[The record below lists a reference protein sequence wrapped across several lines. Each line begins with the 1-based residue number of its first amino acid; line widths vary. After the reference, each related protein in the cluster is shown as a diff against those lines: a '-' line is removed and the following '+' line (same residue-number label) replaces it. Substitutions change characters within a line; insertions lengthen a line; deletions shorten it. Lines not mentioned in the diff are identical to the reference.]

1 MAVDEKVDLDEA
13 RKDEI
18 DALDAKVSSNNLFE
32 FLGVPTGAPAEEVRA
47 AFRES
52 SRKFHPD
59 KYFGKNLGSFRGKL
73 DRIFRR
79 MVEANQ
85 TLTDPDKREAYLAA
99 NPFVRAAARATTAT
113 NPAFKPEPK
122 TDTEEARD
130 SERRQRLAR
139 HPYLAKATK
148 VQEYLTKAKEH
159 ASRQEYSQAVTHL
172 NNAAQIDPQH
182 AEVKALMIEVRKG
195 ADLVRSESSFQHALE
210 ALNRGDDDLALQALK
225 VAVNANPLNF
235 KAAHKTSILLERR
248 GEARDA
254 ASFAQKAVDA
264 APKNVEYRVQLAR
277 LLMDAGM
284 KVMAKKHFEEA
295 ARLEPDHP
303 EVKKHG
309 KKLWPF

>member
-1 MAVDEKVDLDEA
+1 VAVDEKVDLDET

-18 DALDAKVSSNNLFE
+18 LALDAKVAGNNLFE
-32 FLGVPTGAPAEEVRA
+32 FLGVPSGASAEEVRA
-47 AFRES
+47 AFREA

-59 KYFGKNLGSFRGKL
+59 KYFGKNLGSFRAKL
-73 DRIFRR
+73 DRIFKR

-85 TLTDPDKREAYLAA
+85 TLTDPEKREAYLAA
-99 NPFVRAAARATTAT
+99 NPFVRAAARSATAS
-113 NPAFKPEPK
+113 NPAFKPEPR
-122 TDTEEARD
+122 TETEEARD

-159 ASRQEYSQAVTHL
+159 ASKQEYSQAVTHL

-195 ADLVRSESSFQHALE
+195 ADLVRSESSFKHAQE
-210 ALNRGDDDLALQALK
+210 ALNRGDEDLALQALK

-235 KAAHKTSILLERR
+235 KAAHRAAQLLERR
-248 GEARDA
+248 GDSREA

-264 APKNVEYRVQLAR
+264 APKNVEYRMLLAR
-277 LLMDAGM
+277 MLVESGM

-295 ARLEPDHP
+295 ARIDPDHP